1 MQKDISYNLNRVVF
15 FCITVLFP
23 NSTDMVICLSM
34 TIALFYRGSFCILSE
49 KAKTTTTTKKKK
61 NNKKK
66 NQISYA
72 KAAQG

>member
-1 MQKDISYNLNRVVF
+1 
-15 FCITVLFP
+15 
-23 NSTDMVICLSM
+23 M